1 MIKLISKFSMISNA
15 QFPDLSS
22 GVYMRVKGKKKN
34 PEQLFQCCLQQMQDV
49 ESNGNVFFCIG
60 A

>member
-34 PEQLFQCCLQQMQDV
+34 PRTTFPMLPPANARC
-49 ESNGNVFFCIG
+49 GI
-60 A
+60 